1 MKVVVQRVSKASVT
15 VNDQIVGSITNG
27 YVLLVGICNDDTL
40 DDVAYCVHKV
50 SGLRIF
56 EDENEKMNRSLKDVG
71 GSILSI
77 SQFTLY
83 GDTHKGNRP
92 SFTQAARPQVA
103 QPLYESF
110 NQGLKDA
117 GFHVETG
124 IFQTYMQVSLVND
137 GPVTIII
144 ESRKEN

>member
-110 NQGLKDA
+110 NQGLEDA

-124 IFQTYMQVSLVND
+124 IFQTHMQVSLVND

-144 ESRKEN
+144 ESRKDN

>member
-1 MKVVVQRVSKASVT
+1 MKVVVQRVSQASVS

-27 YVLLVGICNDDTL
+27 YVLLVGISNEDTL

-50 SGLRIF
+50 GGLRIF
-56 EDENEKMNRSLKDVG
+56 EDDNEKMNRSLKDVG

-92 SFTQAARPQVA
+92 SFTQAAKPQIA

-124 IFQTYMQVSLVND
+124 IFQTHMQVSLVND

>member
-27 YVLLVGICNDDTL
+27 YVLLIGICNDDTL

-56 EDENEKMNRSLKDVG
+56 EDENEKINRSLKDVG

-110 NQGLKDA
+110 NQGLEDA

-124 IFQTYMQVSLVND
+124 IFQTHMQVSLVND

>member
-27 YVLLVGICNDDTL
+27 YVLLVGVCNDDTL

-110 NQGLKDA
+110 NQGLEDA

-124 IFQTYMQVSLVND
+124 IFQTHMQVTLVND

>member
-1 MKVVVQRVSKASVT
+1 MKIVVQRVAKASVS
-15 VNDQIVGSITNG
+15 VDDKIVGSIDNG
-27 YVLLVGICNDDTL
+27 YVLLVGIRNDDTKE
-40 DDVAYCVHKV
+40 DVDYCVRKV

-56 EDENEKMNRSLKDVG
+56 EDDQDKMNLSLKDVG

-92 SFTQAARPQVA
+92 SFTMAARPEVA
-103 QPLYESF
+103 QPLYEWF
-110 NQGLKDA
+110 NQGLKDL

-124 IFQTYMQVSLVND
+124 IFQTHMQVSLVND
-137 GPVTIII
+137 GPVTILI

>member
-110 NQGLKDA
+110 NQGLEDA

-124 IFQTYMQVSLVND
+124 IFQTHMQVSLVND

>member
-1 MKVVVQRVSKASVT
+1 MKIVVQRVNSASVSI
-15 VNDQIVGSITNG
+15 DGQIKGQIGQG
-27 YVLLVGICNDDTL
+27 YVLLVGISIDDTM
-40 DDVAYCVHKV
+40 DDVTYCVRKV
-50 SGLRIF
+50 AGLRIF
-56 EDENEKMNRSLKDVG
+56 EDDQDKMNLSLKDVG

-83 GDTHKGNRP
+83 GDTKKGNRP
-92 SFTQAARPQVA
+92 SFTMAARPELA
-103 QPLYESF
+103 QPLYDAF

-124 IFQTYMQVSLVND
+124 IFQTHMHVALVND

-144 ESRKEN
+144 ESKKEQ